1 VITGIDHV
9 VVLVG
14 DLAAAIT
21 QYETAGFEVRRGGT
35 HPDSGT
41 ENALIAFADGSYLE
55 LLAVSDPIQA
65 ASHPLWQRADGQRRR
80 AGEYGGFALGT
91 DDIDRDVQR
100 ILDRGV
106 SMTPPRDGSR
116 LRPDRTVLR
125 WRVSFPHLAGLPFLI
140 QDITPRDLRI
150 GPPRGGLGLRSSI
163 SEVRVAA
170 TDLRA
175 AAGAYQQL
183 LDAPSLGAAPATG
196 EVHFVTPRGEVT
208 VLAAEYVAGVHE
220 LVLAVADWRAAT
232 RDVLGV
238 LVRRGSTWQVPRE
251 RTAGARLVLRPRA
264 GG

>member
-1 VITGIDHV
+1 MITGIDHV

-14 DLAAAIT
+14 DLPAAIT
-21 QYETAGFEVRRGGT
+21 EYESAGFEVRRGGV
-35 HPDSGT
+35 HPDAGT
-41 ENALIAFADGSYLE
+41 ENALIALADGSYLE
-55 LLAVSDPIQA
+55 LLAVSDPMQA
-65 ASHPLWQRADGQRRR
+65 ASHPLWLRPDGQRRR

-100 ILDRGV
+100 ILDRGI

-116 LRPDRTVLR
+116 LRPDRTEIK
-125 WRVSFPHLAGLPFLI
+125 WRVSFPRGAGLPFLI
-140 QDITPRDLRI
+140 EDITPRDLRV

-163 SEVRVAA
+163 GEVRVAA
-170 TDLRA
+170 TDLHA
-175 AAGAYQQL
+175 AAGAYRHL
-183 LDAPSLGAAPATG
+183 LDAPSLGAAPKTG

-208 VLAAEYVAGVHE
+208 LVEAEYAAGVHE

-232 RDVLGV
+232 RDVLPT
-238 LVRRGSTWQVPRE
+238 LVRRGATWQVPRE